1 MPGAPKSAKQS
12 GSPQMPRS
20 AALSVASGLSGEPIR
35 SAAEIA
41 WKNWKRGR
49 QPKADNPKAAMLA
62 PK

>member
-1 MPGAPKSAKQS
+1 
-12 GSPQMPRS
+12 MPRS